1 MHVTVNHPYRAHVT
15 QQCLCRLLVHVP
27 TGDGHVMEGRGSVKL
42 SRRRRAHRELHGARD
57 GGIHRACSH
66 AAARAAELPRQSCEA
81 VAAGIASIHH
91 GDRATKRRPCSAH

>member
-1 MHVTVNHPYRAHVT
+1 MHVTVNHPERAHVT

-27 TGDGHVMEGRGSVKL
+27 TGYGHVMEGRGSVKL
-42 SRRRRAHRELHGARD
+42 STRRRAHRELHGARD
-57 GGIHRACSH
+57 GGVHRACSH
-66 AAARAAELPRQSCEA
+66 AAARAAELPRQSREA